1 MYTVKAIQFEAGKDP
16 HAVQDNLTQE
26 AMLSISVNGAPYT
39 VTMRSPGHEEEL
51 VRGILSGEEVY
62 NGTSNPI
69 FTIIEHD
76 AQDAMSRVN
85 VDIPADALGPGI
97 AKARNLLSV
106 SSCGMC
112 GMQEVDLPLKGES
125 LRDYARPEPALLP
138 GMFRAMQ
145 AAQAT
150 FSRTGGSHAAA
161 AFTRSGELL
170 VCREDIGRHN
180 AVDKV
185 IGFLLMH
192 GLLASAT
199 VLTVSGRVSYE
210 IVSKC
215 YHARIPCLAAVSA
228 PSTMAVEYC
237 LDKGISLFAFCRGEK
252 VTRYTE

>member
-1 MYTVKAIQFEAGKDP
+1 MSTVEAIQFETGKPP
-16 HAVQDNLTQE
+16 HTVQDALTQE

-62 NGTSNPI
+62 NGTSNPV
-69 FTIIEHD
+69 FTILERD
-76 AQDAMSRVN
+76 AQDAISRVN
-85 VDIPADALGPGI
+85 VDIPAEALGPGI

-112 GMQEVDLPLKGES
+112 GMQEVELPLQGES
-125 LRDYARPEPALLP
+125 LRDRPRPEPGLL
-138 GMFRAMQ
+138 GSMFRAMQ
-145 AAQAT
+145 SAQDT

-161 AFTRSGELL
+161 AFTLSGELL

-185 IGFLLMH
+185 IGYLLMH
-192 GLLASAT
+192 GLLPSAA

-228 PSTMAVEYC
+228 PSNMAVEYC
-237 LDKGISLFAFCRGEK
+237 RDKGISLFAFCRGEK